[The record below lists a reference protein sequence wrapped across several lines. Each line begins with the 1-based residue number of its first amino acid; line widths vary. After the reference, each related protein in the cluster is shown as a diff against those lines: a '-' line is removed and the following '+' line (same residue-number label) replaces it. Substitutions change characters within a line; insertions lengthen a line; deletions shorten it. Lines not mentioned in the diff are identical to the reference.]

1 MLCFPNAKINIGL
14 NIVERRNDGF
24 HNIETLFYPIS
35 LSDILEVVVNEN
47 TATLKCGL
55 NITGQSIPGEPESNL
70 CVKAYRVLD
79 KTFGLPPVT
88 IHLHK
93 LIPMG
98 AGLGGGSSDGAYTLT
113 TLNRKF
119 NLGLTA
125 QQLCDYAAQL
135 GSDCAFFIENKPALG
150 TEKGNILQKR
160 PVNLADHYIV
170 LVKPDIFVGTAEA
183 YAGVKPAKP
192 ANSID
197 QLIKLP
203 VKEWKNSIVND
214 FEKSVFA
221 KHPEIEKI
229 KGLLYA
235 SGAEYASMSGSG
247 SSVYG
252 IFDREVN
259 LKASFG
265 GMFYWGGWL

>member
-35 LSDILEVVVNEN
+35 LSDILEVVVSEN
-47 TATLKCGL
+47 ASGSKCGL
-55 NITGQSIPGEPESNL
+55 KVTGQSIPGDPETNL
-70 CVKAYRVLD
+70 CVKAYHLLN
-79 KTFGLPPVT
+79 KTFELPPVT
-88 IHLHK
+88 MHLHK

-113 TLNRKF
+113 TLNKKF
-119 NLGLTA
+119 NLGLTGE
-125 QQLCDYAAQL
+125 QLCDHAAQL

-150 TEKGNILQKR
+150 TGKGNILQKK
-160 PVNLADHYIV
+160 PVLLSDHYMV
-170 LVKPDIFVGTAEA
+170 LVKPNVFVGTAEA
-183 YAGVKPAKP
+183 YAGVKPSKP
-192 ANSID
+192 AEPID
-197 QLIKLP
+197 QLIKKP
-203 VKEWKNSIVND
+203 IKEWKELIVND

-229 KGLLYA
+229 KDLLYI
-235 SGAEYASMSGSG
+235 SGAVYASMTGSG
-247 SSVYG
+247 SAVYG
-252 IFDREVN
+252 IFDKEVN
-259 LKASFG
+259 LKASFE